1 MWNSEKTKCNQ
12 VFQAIQRSIHTIMK
26 LIIMTLL
33 LRHKMELW
41 STKLPDQ
48 YKYKRIS
55 VVDTCN
61 IETRGNNFRLHHST
75 VHQKHKW
82 QKFCTFAALTKSL
95 RCRFPT
101 EISARLFCRICK
113 LQRPTESQ
121 SGICWHLLN
130 MPVFKW
136 LPYFVHIYSFLVI
149 KS

>member
-55 VVDTCN
+55 VVDACN
-61 IETRGNNFRLHHST
+61 IETRGKILGYIIPLST
-75 VHQKHKW
+75 
-82 QKFCTFAALTKSL
+82 
-95 RCRFPT
+95 RNINGRN
-101 EISARLFCRICK
+101 SA
-113 LQRPTESQ
+113 
-121 SGICWHLLN
+121 HLLLS
-130 MPVFKW
+130 PRVSVVGF
-136 LPYFVHIYSFLVI
+136 PPRSVQGYFVESASYKDPLSHSQGSADISWTCPCSSDYHILFTFTLFLL
-149 KS
+149 